1 MTQVVIV
8 GAGLMG
14 RLLAWRLSKSGVKV
28 SVYDASQQDA
38 SLSAAWTAAAMI
50 APISEKPL
58 CHPDVFQFGL
68 RSLQLW
74 PQLLAELQ
82 RDTGQSVRYLRR
94 GTLVVAHPSDAAEL
108 TLFKNKVCDAE
119 LPGESYAVALDQ
131 EGIAKK
137 EPQLSTSFDRGFWLP
152 DEAQVDNRSLLSAL
166 SAAAEQYGAEFHY
179 SAPVQFDGDRHLYRR
194 GDSELTADIVIDCRG
209 AGMVSRAHYPEQ
221 YPEQHPEKDRS
232 TQSIEGI
239 RGIRGET
246 IWVACPEIEIH
257 RPVRLLHPRYHL
269 YLVPRGEGK
278 YQLGATELETN
289 DRSPV
294 SVRSAMEMLS
304 AFWALAPEFSEARIL
319 SMETNLRPA
328 TQDHRPVIIDD
339 IHDNGRIV
347 VNGLFRHGFLLAPA
361 LLEKLTLG
369 ALSGLMSL
377 PKRSS
382 TGPRRVYETGY

>member
-28 SVYDASQQDA
+28 SVYDASREDA

-58 CHPDVFQFGL
+58 CHPDVFQLSL

-137 EPQLSTSFDRGFWLP
+137 RT
-152 DEAQVDNRSLLSAL
+152 SAL
-166 SAAAEQYGAEFHY
+166 NFVRQRF
-179 SAPVQFDGDRHLYRR
+179 L
-194 GDSELTADIVIDCRG
+194 
-209 AGMVSRAHYPEQ
+209 
-221 YPEQHPEKDRS
+221 
-232 TQSIEGI
+232 
-239 RGIRGET
+239 
-246 IWVACPEIEIH
+246 VA
-257 RPVRLLHPRYHL
+257 
-269 YLVPRGEGK
+269 
-278 YQLGATELETN
+278 
-289 DRSPV
+289 
-294 SVRSAMEMLS
+294 
-304 AFWALAPEFSEARIL
+304 
-319 SMETNLRPA
+319 
-328 TQDHRPVIIDD
+328 
-339 IHDNGRIV
+339 
-347 VNGLFRHGFLLAPA
+347 
-361 LLEKLTLG
+361 
-369 ALSGLMSL
+369 
-377 PKRSS
+377 
-382 TGPRRVYETGY
+382 